1 MYYKKK
7 KMEKEYIYLIW
18 NSNGLAAIA
27 KDNEKDLH
35 NTILDC
41 WSACN
46 YHFDYDTIQ
55 AFIKKKEYAFSKY
68 NIWCIERHPINALYE
83 NGTNL

>member
-1 MYYKKK
+1 
-7 KMEKEYIYLIW
+7 MEKEYIYLIW

-41 WSACN
+41 WSA
-46 YHFDYDTIQ
+46 F
-55 AFIKKKEYAFSKY
+55 
-68 NIWCIERHPINALYE
+68 
-83 NGTNL
+83 